1 MLARRRF
8 LQFSG
13 AAVASSLLAP
23 ALAQPVSASSGIP
36 AANAAIAG
44 AADFAALE
52 KASGGR
58 LGVTVL
64 NTGNGRRIG
73 GHRQDERFPMC
84 STFKSMLVAHV
95 LSLADAGRV
104 SLDTRVPIAWARI

>member
-23 ALAQPVSASSGIP
+23 ALARDVVPASGTSAAS
-36 AANAAIAG
+36 AAIAG

-64 NTGNGRRIG
+64 
-73 GHRQDERFPMC
+73 
-84 STFKSMLVAHV
+84 
-95 LSLADAGRV
+95 
-104 SLDTRVPIAWARI
+104 DTDSGPRSSRCWWPTC

>member
-13 AAVASSLLAP
+13 AAVASSLLARRWRVRFPPRP
-23 ALAQPVSASSGIP
+23 AP

-52 KASGGR
+52 KASAGR

-64 NTGNGRRIG
+64 NTASGRRIG

-84 STFKSMLVAHV
+84 STFKSCW
-95 LSLADAGRV
+95 S
-104 SLDTRVPIAWARI
+104 PPC